1 MSTPVITLAL
11 IREHLGSA
19 LLSDALD
26 SVGRPRQVPNI
37 TPRPITGFRKL
48 VGRARTTLWADM
60 FHADP
65 RPYELELRA
74 VDDCGPDD
82 VLIAAAGGS
91 NRSGI
96 WGELLS
102 TAAAARGCVG
112 AIVDGMVRDVDKM
125 TGMGF
130 NVFAGGVNCRDSKDR
145 QRVIDLNVPI
155 EIGGVA
161 IHPGDLVLI
170 DVDGMVV
177 VPQDVEAE
185 VLQRAWTKLHAENI
199 TRDAIRAGMKAT
211 EAWEKYGVL

>member
-1 MSTPVITLAL
+1 M

-26 SVGRPRQVPNI
+26 SVGHSRQVPSI
-37 TPRPITGFRKL
+37 SLEPITGFRKL
-48 VGRARTTLWADM
+48 VGRARTSLWADM
-60 FHADP
+60 FHVDP
-65 RPYELELRA
+65 RPYDLELRA

-125 TGMGF
+125 AAMGF
-130 NVFAGGVNCRDSKDR
+130 PVFAGGTNCRDSRDR
-145 QRVIDLNVPI
+145 QRVVDLDVI
-155 EIGGVA
+155 VEVGGVA

-177 VPQDVEAE
+177 VPQAVERE
-185 VLQRAWTKLHAENI
+185 TIERAWNKLHAENI
-199 TRDAIRAGMKAT
+199 TRDAIRGGMKAT

>member
-1 MSTPVITLAL
+1 MPAPVITFAM

-26 SVGRPRQVPNI
+26 SVGRLHQVPNF
-37 TPRPITGFRKL
+37 TLRPITGFRKL
-48 VGRARTTLWADM
+48 VGRARTSLWADM
-60 FHADP
+60 FHVDP

-82 VLIAAAGGS
+82 VLVAAAGGS

-125 TGMGF
+125 AAMGF
-130 NVFAGGVNCRDSKDR
+130 NVFAGGVNCRDSRDR
-145 QRVIDLNVPI
+145 QRVVDLDVTV

-177 VPQDVEAE
+177 VPQDVERE
-185 VLQRAWTKLHAENI
+185 TLERAWNKLHAENE

-211 EAWEKYGVL
+211 EAWEKFGVL